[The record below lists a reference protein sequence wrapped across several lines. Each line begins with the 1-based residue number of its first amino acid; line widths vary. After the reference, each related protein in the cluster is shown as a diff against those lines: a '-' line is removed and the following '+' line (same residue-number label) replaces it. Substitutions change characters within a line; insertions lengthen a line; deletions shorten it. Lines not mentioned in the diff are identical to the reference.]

1 LRSRAAQAYDTPGPR
16 QTPGTG
22 EQPLRHIVY
31 FHGFAS
37 SPRGRKI
44 ALLRERLE
52 PEGFRLFAPDLNV
65 PSFEK
70 LDFKTMARL
79 AVWEARKRLPAVLVG
94 SSLGALVA
102 LEVARRAPA
111 APLVLIAPALGFG
124 ARWIDRLPAGDSI
137 PVFHFGEERQIPI
150 HRRFFEQM
158 ARAETDGRP
167 PAVPVISIMGSRD
180 ESVPVD
186 QVREVWRRWESS
198 GELAA
203 GSRWIEIAGGDHG
216 LVAHIDR
223 IAAEIREAADL
234 TARPVS
240 RSPC

>member
-1 LRSRAAQAYDTPGPR
+1 VQISTDYVFAGDADEPYAEDAPLAPRSAYGRTKAA
-16 QTPGTG
+16 G
-22 EQPLRHIVY
+22 EWAVEAHCPESWIVRTAWLY
-31 FHGFAS
+31 GAGGGNF
-37 SPRGRKI
+37 
-44 ALLRERLE
+44 
-52 PEGFRLFAPDLNV
+52 V
-65 PSFEK
+65 
-70 LDFKTMARL
+70 KTMARL

-94 SSLGALVA
+94 SSLGALIA